1 MKTFT
6 LNDGNVIP
14 AFGLGT
20 WKSSEGDVCQAVKE
34 ALRVGYRH
42 IDGAWIYQNEQEVGR
57 AICEAID
64 EGTVTRDEVFVTS
77 KLWNCFHA
85 PEDVETGCQ
94 ETLTAL
100 GLDYVDLYLM
110 HWPVAFQ
117 PGIVM
122 PDDAEE
128 FWSLS
133 KIPLSKT
140 FEAMLKL
147 RDKGLVKSIGVSNFG
162 VSKLEQ
168 LIAESSIVPVVNQV
182 ELHPY
187 NPQNELL
194 NYCHGKGIHLTAY
207 SPLGSR
213 DRPDSMKAS
222 NEPPLLE
229 NEQVIRIATEENLTP
244 AQLLIAWAIDRGT
257 SVIPKS
263 TNPTRIA
270 ENLVAASHQLSTKA
284 RAALDGI
291 GIQFRYVNPQSW
303 HIPGVTYEGSDFWA

>member
-20 WKSSEGDVCQAVKE
+20 WKSSEGDVCRAVKE
-34 ALRVGYRH
+34 ALRIGYRH

-57 AICEAID
+57 AICESID
-64 EGTVTRDEVFVTS
+64 EGIVTRDDVFVTS

-85 PEDVETGCQ
+85 PEDVETGCR
-94 ETLTAL
+94 ETLAAL
-100 GLDYVDLYLM
+100 GLEYVDLYLM
-110 HWPVAFQ
+110 HWPVAFH
-117 PGIVM
+117 PGTVM
-122 PDDAEE
+122 PDDAEG

-133 KIPLSKT
+133 KMPLSKT

-147 RDKGLVKSIGVSNFG
+147 RDKGLVKSIGVSNFSI
-162 VSKLEQ
+162 SKLEQ
-168 LIAESSIVPVVNQV
+168 LIAESSVVPVVNQV

-194 NYCHGKGIHLTAY
+194 NYCHDKGIHLTAY

-229 NEQVIRIATEENLTP
+229 NERVISIAAEENLTP

-263 TNPTRIA
+263 TNSIRIA
-270 ENLVAASHQLSTKA
+270 ENLVAASHELSTKA
-284 RAALDGI
+284 RASLDGI
-291 GIQFRYVNPQSW
+291 DVQFRYVNPQSW
-303 HIPGVTYEGSDFWA
+303 HIPGVTYKGSNFWA